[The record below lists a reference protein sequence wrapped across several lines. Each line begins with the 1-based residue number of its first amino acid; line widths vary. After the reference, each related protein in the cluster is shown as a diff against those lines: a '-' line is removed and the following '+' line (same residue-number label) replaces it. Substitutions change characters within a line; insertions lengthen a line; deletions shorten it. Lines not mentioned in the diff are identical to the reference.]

1 MLPNL
6 NHLSLHDV
14 ANTMGFYEPTEE
26 EQAAMNDDPV
36 TLEKPLYTMTF
47 RVRLP
52 DDGPNGEPRY
62 KFFAPAE
69 LWRWVKDH
77 DTLPS
82 REGPIWYEDWWVLC
96 NNFNPDHH
104 DVPAWAHRLKR
115 RSEYVAERARE
126 QAAQAQQAARAN
138 ARANREEANQDE
150 EDEEDEERGRVD
162 ADDYVVYW
170 TFYLKWHIADTSM
183 VLRSARACFA
193 NYMRTVQPVL
203 FGPSAA
209 RRLLITFDLGFLPP
223 FRATPRQDV
232 TKLSCRV
239 YFSTASA
246 ARSFAEWLNG
256 HIREHGY
263 AEAMKLMLG
272 VSTAKSVVD
281 TVALLDESEDLYSD
295 YTPGEQAAIARQ
307 DAPFSLTPDQFRDWP
322 DTEIRDP
329 PESSEAPAADPILA
343 FRPPGSEE
351 TDVTIRWRFWLKG
364 PMDEEQRTSNA
375 IHWGRAFSDLFSDAP
390 GVPELRTSIDPWY
403 DRLWV
408 WIHEEEPRIRGPRTG
423 LRLSDGV
430 IQRCEFA
437 LKLPAN
443 AATAWLEIVN
453 QDLVASWNGVAQTWF
468 YVEPVKSNWASDRP
482 QVRNWPLYPLLL
494 SPLMTEAD
502 YNAWETWRSIPRFR
516 AIGEPR

>member
-14 ANTMGFYEPTEE
+14 ANTMGFYVPSEE
-26 EQAAMNDDPV
+26 EQATMNDDAV

-47 RVRLP
+47 RVRLA

-96 NNFNPDHH
+96 NNYNPDHH

-126 QAAQAQQAARAN
+126 RAAQAQQAARAN
-138 ARANREEANQDE
+138 ARAGRE
-150 EDEEDEERGRVD
+150 EDEEDEERERLD
-162 ADDYVVYW
+162 AEDYTVYW
-170 TFYLKWHIADTSM
+170 TFYLKGHLTNPPL
-183 VLRSARACFA
+183 VLRLVRLWFA
-193 NYMRTVQPVL
+193 NYMRTVQQVL

-209 RRLLITFDLGFLPP
+209 RRLLITFDLGHLPSFLMGQPQ
-223 FRATPRQDV
+223 RDI

-239 YFSTASA
+239 YFATASA
-246 ARSFAEWLNG
+246 ARSFAEWLIG

-263 AEAMKLMLG
+263 AEAMTLMLG
-272 VSTAKSVVD
+272 VSTAKPAVNTVV
-281 TVALLDESEDLYSD
+281 LLDESDTYGTLSPAE
-295 YTPGEQAAIARQ
+295 EAAIARQ
-307 DAPFSLTPDQFRDWP
+307 DTPLSLTPNQYSNWT
-322 DTEIRDP
+322 DTEIRAP
-329 PESSEAPAADPILA
+329 SATSEAPASDPILA
-343 FRPPGSEE
+343 FRPPGSAE

-364 PMDEEQRTSNA
+364 PMDAEERTANA
-375 IHWGRAFSDLFSDAP
+375 IHWGRAFSDVFSDAP

-408 WIHEEEPRIRGPRTG
+408 WIHEEEPRITGPRTS

-437 LKLPAN
+437 LKLPADV
-443 AATAWLEIVN
+443 ATAWLQIVD
-453 QDLVASWNGVAQTWF
+453 QDIDEAYWDRVARGWF
-468 YVEPVKSNWASDRP
+468 YVEPVKSTWSRDRP
-482 QVRNWPLYPLLL
+482 LLDSSGLYPLSE
-494 SPLMTEAD
+494 SPEMGEAE
-502 YNAWETWRSIPRFR
+502 YNGWETWRHIQRFR
-516 AIGEPR
+516 AIGEPH